1 MFVLPSDVEG
11 MAISLLEA
19 MSYGNCC
26 LVSNIAENM
35 EVVED
40 KACSFQKGNVM
51 DLKEKLALLLKNEE
65 KAADYGKSASDFICS
80 KYNWEDVLNRTCVL
94 YNGGK

>member
-1 MFVLPSDVEG
+1 MFFPKGERHG
-11 MAISLLEA
+11 LER
-19 MSYGNCC
+19 
-26 LVSNIAENM
+26 
-35 EVVED
+35 
-40 KACSFQKGNVM
+40 
-51 DLKEKLALLLKNEE
+51 KLALLLKNEE